1 MKNKIILLLVVVL
14 VGAAVYLWLKP
25 NDDAAFREEMRE
37 FGVKN
42 IDAIDEIIISE
53 KGHDSIVLTKQG
65 ESWKVNGKFM
75 ARPDLMQT
83 LLATIN
89 KVKVKNRIPK
99 EGIKQLTSL
108 LAVHHKTVQIY
119 ANDELIK
126 SYWVGGKTMDSR
138 GTYMLMQNADGEN
151 ASTPF
156 VTHIEGF
163 EGYLTERYVAQEDL
177 WRDAHLFYFPEMGI
191 STIMVDYPENKAQ
204 SFKIQIDEKN
214 IELFPLNSDVAA
226 PKVNMAALKT
236 YLLNYKEVAA
246 ESFITKNNIIKRDSL
261 LKTTPLFVITV
272 IDNKNNKNVIKGYRR
287 KTLPGEVNYLGQHTE
302 YDVDR
307 LFGITS
313 NDKELC
319 ILQYYIFDRLT
330 KNLSDFTNF

>member
-25 NDDAAFREEMRE
+25 NDDAAFREEMRD

-75 ARPDLMQT
+75 ARPDLMAT
-83 LLATIN
+83 LLSTIN

-138 GTYMLMQNADGEN
+138 GTYMLMQNEDGDTSN
-151 ASTPF
+151 IPF

-163 EGYLTERYVAQEDL
+163 EGYLTERYVSQEDL
-177 WRDAHLFYFPEMGI
+177 WRDARLFYFPEMGI

-236 YLLNYKEVAA
+236 YLLNYKEVGA
-246 ESFITKNNIIKRDSL
+246 ESFITKNNITKRDSL

-307 LFGITS
+307 LFGITAS
-313 NDKELC
+313 DKELC

-330 KNLSDFTNF
+330 KNISDFTNF

>member
-25 NDDAAFREEMRE
+25 NEDAAFREEMRE

-83 LLATIN
+83 LLTTIN

-108 LAVHHKTVQIY
+108 LAVHHKAVQIY

-226 PKVNMAALKT
+226 PKLNMAALKT

-246 ESFITKNNIIKRDSL
+246 ESFITKNNITKRDSL